1 MDNDSIIERIVA
13 DAAPLQVRFVSRLS
27 LKGRNATFTPA
38 DPVVQIRVS
47 IRLTGVD
54 RLATLA
60 HILGHAEAQGAGR
73 PEAYAR
79 AVTASAEK
87 WRGRP
92 ADEQRAVL
100 AEEVTAWQRG
110 LTIALR
116 HGLTDTEGFLRV
128 ARERLATMRG
138 KLDVNIVAV
147 DAALEQ
153 ITASARPPRTP
164 PASADRAVDVL
175 ADRVEESL

>member
-1 MDNDSIIERIVA
+1 MDHDSIIERIVA

-27 LKGRNATFTPA
+27 LKGRNATYAPA
-38 DPVVQIRVS
+38 DPAVQIRVS

-60 HILGHAEAQGAGR
+60 HILGHAEGQSAGR
-73 PEAYAR
+73 TEAYTR
-79 AVTASAEK
+79 ALTASVEK

-100 AEEVTAWQRG
+100 AEEVDAWQRG
-110 LTIALR
+110 LALALR

-128 ARERLATMRG
+128 ARDRIATMRG
-138 KLDVNIVAV
+138 KLDAHLVELE
-147 DAALEQ
+147 AALEQ
-153 ITASARPPRTP
+153 ITASARPPRAAAAVPT
-164 PASADRAVDVL
+164 AADSV
-175 ADRVEESL
+175 S